1 MPIRSRSKLERQT
14 VECVS
19 SYIHEGIVKDHPST
33 VDWYELGT
41 YRAMDGVLDRGPIII
56 ISKVGEVG

>member
-1 MPIRSRSKLERQT
+1 MK
-14 VECVS
+14 
-19 SYIHEGIVKDHPST
+19 YHPST
-33 VDWYELGT
+33 VDWHELGM